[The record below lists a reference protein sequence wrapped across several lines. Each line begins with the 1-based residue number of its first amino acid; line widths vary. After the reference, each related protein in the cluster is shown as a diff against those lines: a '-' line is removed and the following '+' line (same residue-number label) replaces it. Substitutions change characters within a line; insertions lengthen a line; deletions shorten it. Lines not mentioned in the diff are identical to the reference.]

1 MFLQNNRG
9 LIYHDPSFS
18 ISKACYSSRGAG
30 LLVANS
36 GRNGVC
42 QKAEN
47 SMSFIESLMELSH
60 NTILYIMSITYNLTL
75 MKCKLKSITKI
86 TPKESTKFSK
96 AESAKK
102 AEVVFSLIRYVYKS
116 ISGLQPQREEQTSWE
131 QCFIGNDLTTGLF
144 KMYKQPDCFQ
154 FFVCSVSW

>member
-1 MFLQNNRG
+1 M
-9 LIYHDPSFS
+9 
-18 ISKACYSSRGAG
+18 SKACYSSRGAG

-75 MKCKLKSITKI
+75 MKCKLKSTTKI
-86 TPKESTKFSK
+86 TPKESTKLSK
-96 AESAKK
+96 AESAKQ

-131 QCFIGNDLTTGLF
+131 QCFTGNDLTTPIVFSFLFVLFHGKSPAISGLTCQQVF
-144 KMYKQPDCFQ
+144 SN
-154 FFVCSVSW
+154 CSF